1 MNEKKKIGQ
10 RIWELFLKNYTYR
23 GIAKELGISKSVVSN
38 IINYSLPSSDWCKK
52 NIKKLKEQ
60 HEQELEDLENDCVKE
75 KEESINNFILI
86 SNALSFIYTIF
97 IVLTTY
103 ILTLFNV
110 ITSNIT
116 LYNNLFTTFIKLT
129 IISIVIAT
137 IIFFINKKLLQKLK
151 NEI

>member
-1 MNEKKKIGQ
+1 MDKKKEIGKK
-10 RIWELFLKNYTYR
+10 IWDLFSENYSY
-23 GIAKELGISKSVVSN
+23 GEIAKELGISKSVVSN
-38 IINYSLPSSDWCKK
+38 VINYSLPSDAWCKK
-52 NIKKLKEQ
+52 NIKGLKEQ

-97 IVLTTY
+97 IVLTMY